1 MALNTA
7 CAIRLP
13 KRLYN
18 LLKRFVRKR
27 NSPHWLV
34 QRSRIILR
42 LSRGYRV
49 CDVIRALHIDRKTVT
64 RWRNRWQQGIEHILQ
79 GLSEASSPSLEQR
92 VSTLLRDAPRTGT
105 PAHFSAQQFTQI
117 IAVACE
123 APQASGYP
131 ISHWSARE
139 IAIEAS
145 KRGIVESISER
156 SVNRLLAEMDLK
168 PHRSRYWLNAN
179 PNCPETFKQEVM
191 AVCEVYELAPELAA
205 QGIHLA
211 SVDEKPGIQSLERC
225 SPTQLALPGHLERR
239 EHSYIRHGTCTL
251 IASLD
256 VLNGSSIQASL
267 GPTRTESDFAQH
279 IEAMI
284 QRDPK
289 AGWIIICDQLN
300 THKSESLVRLVARHC
315 GIKDE
320 LGIKG
325 KSGILKSMDSR
336 AAFFTDSSHHIRLL
350 YTPKHT
356 SWLNQIEGWFS
367 ILTRKLIQ
375 RGNFTSCDDLQAQIR
390 AFIDYFNE
398 TLAKPFKW
406 KFKPCRWLYST
417 PLEKAA

>member
-1 MALNTA
+1 MALTIA
-7 CAIRLP
+7 DSIHLP

-34 QRSRIILR
+34 QRSRIILG
-42 LSRGYRV
+42 LSRGLRV
-49 CDVIRALHIDRKTVT
+49 GKIARELQIDRKSVT
-64 RWRNRWQQGIEHILQ
+64 RWRARWLQGIKSILQ
-79 GLSEASSPSLEQR
+79 GLSTASPPSLEQR
-92 VSTLLRDAPRTGT
+92 VITLLSDAPRSGT
-105 PAHFSAQQFTQI
+105 PATFSAQQLTQI
-117 IAVACE
+117 IALACE

-156 SVNRLLAEMDLK
+156 SVNRLLADMELK

-179 PNCPETFKQEVM
+179 PDCSETFKQEVM
-191 AVCEVYELAPELAA
+191 EVCEVYESAPELAA
-205 QGIHLA
+205 QGIRLA
-211 SVDEKPGIQSLERC
+211 SVDEKPGIQALER
-225 SPTQLALPGHLERR
+225 SNPTQLAQPGHLEQR
-239 EHSYIRHGTCTL
+239 EYEYIRHGTCTL

-256 VLNGSSIQASL
+256 VCNGSIMQASL
-267 GPTRTESDFAQH
+267 GPTRTESDFANH
-279 IEAMI
+279 IEVML
-284 QRDPK
+284 QRDPNAK
-289 AGWIIICDQLN
+289 WIIICVQLN

-315 GIKDE
+315 AINDD
-320 LGIKG
+320 LGDKG
-325 KSGILKSMDSR
+325 KSGILKSMNSR
-336 AAFFTDSSHHIRLL
+336 AALLSDPSHRIRLL

-367 ILTRKLIQ
+367 ILSRKLIK
-375 RGNFTSCDDLQAQIR
+375 RGNFTSSEDLQTQIN

-406 KFKPCRWLYST
+406 KFKPCRWPYST

>member
-1 MALNTA
+1 MALNAA
-7 CAIRLP
+7 CSIHLP

-18 LLKRFVRKR
+18 LLKRFERKR

-34 QRSRIILR
+34 QRSGIIVR
-42 LSRGYRV
+42 LSRGFRV
-49 CDVIRALHIDRKTVT
+49 NTIARELQIDRKSVT
-64 RWRNRWQQGIEHILQ
+64 RWRARWLQGIASILQ

-92 VSTLLRDAPRTGT
+92 VFTLLKDAPRSGT
-105 PAHFSAQQFTQI
+105 PATFSAQQFTQI

-123 APQASGYP
+123 EPQSSGYP

-145 KRGIVESISER
+145 KRGIVASISER
-156 SVNRLLAEMDLK
+156 SINRLLAEMDLK

-179 PNCPETFKQEVM
+179 PDCPETFNQQVM
-191 AVCEVYELAPELAA
+191 EVCEVYESAPELAA
-205 QGIHLA
+205 QGIRLA
-211 SVDEKPGIQSLERC
+211 SVDEKPGIQALERAN
-225 SPTQLALPGHLERR
+225 PTQSAQVGHLERR
-239 EHSYIRHGTCTL
+239 EYEYIRHGTCTL

-256 VLNGSSIQASL
+256 VGNGSIIQASL
-267 GPTRTESDFAQH
+267 GPTRTESDFAHH

-284 QRDPK
+284 QRDPQAK
-289 AGWIIICDQLN
+289 WMIICDQLN
-300 THKSESLVRLVARHC
+300 THKSESFVRLVARHC
-315 GIKDE
+315 GSNDD
-320 LGIKG
+320 LGVKG

-336 AAFFTDSSHHIRLL
+336 AAFLSDPSHRIRVL

-367 ILTRKLIQ
+367 ILSQKLIK
-375 RGNFTSCDDLQAQIR
+375 RGNFTSTDDLQAQIND
-390 AFIDYFNE
+390 FIDYFNQ